1 MRTATTAVISEHIDT
16 TRSGVARGVFAKLAG
31 LAFASFLPAAF
42 WTSVIAAMA
51 SLCGSPLST
60 MTVSMIAGAISLF
73 LLTVCAPLMLR
84 GLNTDPVPATSS
96 PSPRAPE
103 RQG

>member
-16 TRSGVARGVFAKLAG
+16 TRSGLARGVFARLAG
-31 LAFASFLPAAF
+31 LAFASLLPAAF
-42 WTSVIAAMA
+42 WTSVIAAIA

-60 MTVSMIAGAISLF
+60 MTVAMIAGAISLF

-84 GLNTDPVPATSS
+84 GLSAHAIPATGS
-96 PSPRAPE
+96 PIAPRA
-103 RQG
+103 